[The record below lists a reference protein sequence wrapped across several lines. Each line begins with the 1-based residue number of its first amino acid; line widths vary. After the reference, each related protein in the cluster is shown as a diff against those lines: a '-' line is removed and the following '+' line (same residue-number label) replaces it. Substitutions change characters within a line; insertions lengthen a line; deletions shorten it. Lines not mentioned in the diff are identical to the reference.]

1 MKKLVILGA
10 GTGGTIMANKLRK
23 VLDRSE
29 WEMTIVDEEK
39 NHYYQPGFLFI
50 PFGIYTRQDVTKP
63 KADFIP
69 SGVKLLFSKIDR
81 IEPDNNRVLLDGGN
95 VLTYDWLIIATGSR
109 IVPEETPGLKDKL
122 WFKKIFDFYT
132 IDGAVALHEF
142 FRNWEGGK
150 LVLAISEMPIK
161 CPVAPLEFVFL
172 ADHHFTEIGIRDKV
186 DISFVT
192 PLPGAFTKPRTS
204 KLLGDLLTEKN
215 IRVVPEFYIEKI
227 DNDGQKII
235 SYDQQEV
242 PFDVLAIVP
251 VNMGSS
257 VIERSQMGDD
267 LGFIPTDKYT
277 LRSSHYENI
286 FVLGDASNIPTSKA
300 GSVVHFASDVL
311 YENFLSAIEG
321 RPLKAKFDGHSNCY
335 IETGFGKGSIIDFNY
350 DTEPLPGSFPLPGVG
365 PFGLL
370 QNTKMN
376 HYGKVLFRWIYWHI
390 LLKGKELPIESEM
403 SMAGKH
409 L

>member
-39 NHYYQPGFLFI
+39 NHFYQPGFLFI
-50 PFGIYTRQDVTKP
+50 PFGIYTKQDVIKP

-69 SGVKLLFSKIDR
+69 SGVKLLFNKIDK
-81 IEPDNNRVLLDGGN
+81 IEPDKNRVLLAGGTI
-95 VLTYDWLIIATGSR
+95 LTYDWLIIATGTR
-109 IVPEETPGLKDKL
+109 MAPEETPGLTDKL
-122 WFKKIFDFYT
+122 WRKKIFDFYT
-132 IDGAVALHEF
+132 LDGAIALYEF
-142 FRNWEGGK
+142 FRNWEGGR

-172 ADHHFTEIGIRDKV
+172 ADHYFTEIGIRDKV

-192 PLPGAFTKPRTS
+192 PLPGAFTKPRTT
-204 KLLGDLLTEKN
+204 KLLGDLLAEKN
-215 IRVVPEFYIEKI
+215 IKVFPEFYIEHV
-227 DNDGQKII
+227 DNDEQKII

-242 PFDVLAIVP
+242 TFDVLAIVP
-251 VNMGSS
+251 VNKGSDT
-257 VIERSQMGDD
+257 IERSGMGDD
-267 LGFIPTDKYT
+267 LSFIPTDKYT
-277 LRSSHYENI
+277 LRSSQYENI

-300 GSVVHFASDVL
+300 GSVVHFASDIL

-321 RPLKAKFDGHSNCY
+321 RPLKAKFDGHANCY

-350 DTEPLPGSFPLPGVG
+350 DTEPLPGTFPLPGIG

-376 HYGKVLFRWIYWHI
+376 HYGKIVFRWIYWHI
-390 LLKGKELPIESEM
+390 LLKGKQLPIESEM
-403 SMAGKH
+403 SMAGKQ

>member
-39 NHYYQPGFLFI
+39 THYYQPGFLFI

-95 VLTYDWLIIATGSR
+95 VLTYDWLIIATGTR

-122 WFKKIFDFYT
+122 WYKKIFDFYT

-204 KLLGDLLTEKN
+204 KLLGDLLIEKN
-215 IRVVPEFYIEKI
+215 IRVIPEFYIEKI

-235 SYDQQEV
+235 SYDQQ
-242 PFDVLAIVP
+242 
-251 VNMGSS
+251 
-257 VIERSQMGDD
+257 
-267 LGFIPTDKYT
+267 
-277 LRSSHYENI
+277 
-286 FVLGDASNIPTSKA
+286 
-300 GSVVHFASDVL
+300 
-311 YENFLSAIEG
+311 
-321 RPLKAKFDGHSNCY
+321 
-335 IETGFGKGSIIDFNY
+335 
-350 DTEPLPGSFPLPGVG
+350 
-365 PFGLL
+365 
-370 QNTKMN
+370 
-376 HYGKVLFRWIYWHI
+376 
-390 LLKGKELPIESEM
+390 
-403 SMAGKH
+403 
-409 L
+409 